1 MDAKWFYKFI
11 SISIDWI
18 SRIILTAIEKILN
31 VFLFKYIIIQRTVH
45 IFRYKQKDYNITKIV
60 PIGERQNFPRIFLYP
75 FPESVFHNVSNSVYL
90 QKHCTQQHDHCTVQ
104 YQYLNIARYLIL
116 FIMELHKDAF
126 IVLLSWS
133 FINKIWKFV

>member
-1 MDAKWFYKFI
+1 MDAKCSYKFI

-45 IFRYKQKDYNITKIV
+45 IFRY
-60 PIGERQNFPRIFLYP
+60 RIII
-75 FPESVFHNVSNSVYL
+75 L
-90 QKHCTQQHDHCTVQ
+90 QKLFLLVKDKTSPASFCIPSPSLSFTMFLIVFTYKNTVHNNADHCTVQ

>member
-1 MDAKWFYKFI
+1 MP
-11 SISIDWI
+11 
-18 SRIILTAIEKILN
+18 
-31 VFLFKYIIIQRTVH
+31 

-60 PIGERQNFPRIFLYP
+60 PIGERQTSPASFCIPSPSLSFTMFLI
-75 FPESVFHNVSNSVYL
+75 VFTYKNTVHNNA
-90 QKHCTQQHDHCTVQ
+90 DHCTVQ

-133 FINKIWKFV
+133 FINKI